1 MRESD
6 AIRKMEMP
14 KIERDS
20 CFIVAQYELER
31 ETEGL
36 ETRRENSSKIFA
48 FKGREFSR
56 KTWQLLTCGC

>member
-36 ETRRENSSKIFA
+36 ETRENSSK
-48 FKGREFSR
+48 RP
-56 KTWQLLTCGC
+56 

>member
-48 FKGREFSR
+48 FIKAVNFHGKPGS
-56 KTWQLLTCGC
+56 C